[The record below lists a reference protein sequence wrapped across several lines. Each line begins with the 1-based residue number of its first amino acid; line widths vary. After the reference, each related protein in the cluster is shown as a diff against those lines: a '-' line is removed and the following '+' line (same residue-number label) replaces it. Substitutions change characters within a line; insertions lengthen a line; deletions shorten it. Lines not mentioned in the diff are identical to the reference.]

1 MIVFTFLCQV
11 RRLRHLF
18 QVVQPRHL
26 QRWFVLCQVG
36 PYTKLNKLLVY
47 KLFLTFTCFFLAF
60 PCFSRLFH
68 IFPVFSMLFV
78 AFTCF
83 STLFHAFPGFSML
96 FLVFPCFSWLF
107 VAFPGLSCFS
117 MLFLAFRRFSML
129 FYTFPCFSWL
139 FVAFPGFAMLFLC
152 TQTSWHVHW
161 TIHPGL
167 RRFTQ
172 KRHQSKIKYLTLALM
187 QVVCWPCLCAC
198 ESCES
203 MQNISKKSP
212 LTHPVTS
219 WVVEEQRSVWEGV
232 VADITRENAVRPRCL
247 WCWLCNP
254 QCRDFC
260 CHT

>member
-1 MIVFTFLCQV
+1 M
-11 RRLRHLF
+11 LF
-18 QVVQPRHL
+18 P
-26 QRWFVLCQVG
+26 
-36 PYTKLNKLLVY
+36 
-47 KLFLTFTCFFLAF
+47 AF
-60 PCFSRLFH
+60 PYFY
-68 IFPVFSMLFV
+68 
-78 AFTCF
+78 AFR
-83 STLFHAFPGFSML
+83 GFSML
-96 FLVFPCFSWLF
+96 FHAFPCFSWLF
-107 VAFPGLSCFS
+107 HAFLGFSMFFMAFRGFSWLVLLFHAFLGFSSLFHAFLYFSMFFLAVRGFS
-117 MLFLAFRRFSML
+117 MLFLPYFFML
-129 FYTFPCFSWL
+129 FLFFPCFSWL
-139 FVAFPGFAMLFLC
+139 CHAFP
-152 TQTSWHVHW
+152 VH
-161 TIHPGL
+161 TNFMTCALDHPPGL

-187 QVVCWPCLCAC
+187 PVVCWPCLCAC